1 MNQIMKYFE
10 FSHLPEKL
18 QDISKPIGD
27 LAKSMDAELPDSAEK
42 SAGFRKLLEAKDCF
56 VRAALPCLLLVLF
69 CGCVAPADDSRAISV
84 SRTGWLDNKVQGLAD
99 RSMDRARE
107 TILIPAL
114 QGMVDGLKNQQR
126 SESATTHS
134 VGVLLPDAE
143 VEAKESREV
152 REVQPTPQ
160 SVVETDQPDDV
171 LTVREC
177 TGNQCF
183 GVFTVRRRDLAAIET
198 QAGFRGRKVTVL
210 GVKRSVSVIVQ
221 PVQVSPPVVANS
233 PAVIYSARSA
243 FAFSA
248 SCNCDNCQ
256 CRRAAMLP
264 NYSASAAVTYD
275 TPIYTTTYRT
285 RWRPFSRWR

>member
-1 MNQIMKYFE
+1 MRPFLI
-10 FSHLPEKL
+10 
-18 QDISKPIGD
+18 
-27 LAKSMDAELPDSAEK
+27 
-42 SAGFRKLLEAKDCF
+42 LL
-56 VRAALPCLLLVLF
+56 LLLVS
-69 CGCVAPADDSRAISV
+69 GCVAPADDSRAIGV

-126 SESATTHS
+126 SESAIAHS

-143 VEAKESREV
+143 VEAREV
-152 REVQPTPQ
+152 SQVKPASQA
-160 SVVETDQPDDV
+160 VVEDQPDDV

-183 GVFTVRRRDLAAIET
+183 GVFTVRRRDLPAIET
-198 QAGFRGRKVTVL
+198 QAGFRGRKVTIL
-210 GVKRSVSVIVQ
+210 GVKRSVSVIVR
-221 PVQVSPPVVANS
+221 PVQVSPPVVVNS
-233 PAVIYSARSA
+233 PAVTYSARYA

-264 NYSASAAVTYD
+264 NYSASANVTYSQS
-275 TPIYTTTYRT
+275 PAYTTTYRT